1 MKVFVKNFIF
11 KNNLPGVVIGII
23 VFLVV
28 IFLSCSFYIF
38 EEFELKTLDLRFHFR
53 GEKPPPSDI
62 IIVAIDEKSISQ
74 FGRWPWKRKNHANL
88 IKILKEE
95 KAKIIF
101 FDIFFLEKSD
111 YPEDDQMLF
120 SAVKE
125 AGNVFF
131 DYPLLSDKDI
141 KTKEDKNL
149 IPYLHKNSRKRSDFK
164 EAYFIEEKS
173 ALFPLP
179 EILFEAKGVGH
190 ATIYEDEDHLFRK
203 TALWVK
209 YQERVYPFISIL
221 LASEYYGV
229 NLKDISITKDILE
242 IGKTTVPLIFPTQMF
257 INYRGGANTFPCIS
271 YCDVISKEFKKDSK
285 KFKKDLFKNKIVLIG
300 GTASGLFDIRP
311 TPFGQ
316 MPGIEIIANSLSTLI
331 SGNFISPTSN
341 FINFTLIFLFSL
353 MSGYFTFRSGL
364 LKITILV
371 IATSFFYIIG
381 CIYLFEKKGIFLNML
396 SPLGGMFLT
405 YIITLIYRYLIIERE
420 KKKIKNAFQH
430 YVTSS
435 VVAEILKNPDSL
447 KLGGEKKILTVLF
460 SDIRG
465 FTELSEKL
473 TPEEVVSILNE
484 YFTEMTDIVFKYEG
498 TLDKFIGDAI
508 MVVYGAP
515 VYFPDHAEKAVKTA
529 IEMRDKMREL
539 QLRWKKEG
547 RVDFSIGIGINT
559 GEMIVGNMG
568 SRDRWDYTVVGDA
581 VNLASR
587 LEHQTRESRVDIII
601 SEGTYNLVKDKIIVK
616 ELGEVMVRGKQKLVV
631 IYEVVGKR

>member
-1 MKVFVKNFIF
+1 MKATVNNFIF
-11 KNNLPGVVIGII
+11 KYNLPGVIIGII

-28 IFLSCSFYIF
+28 IFLSYSFYIF

-74 FGRWPWKRKNHANL
+74 FGRWPWRRSRHANL

-101 FDIFFLEKSD
+101 FDVFFLEKSD

-131 DYPLLSDKDI
+131 DYPLLSDKDV

-164 EAYFIEEKS
+164 KVYFTEEKS

-179 EILFEAKGVGH
+179 EILKGAKGVGH

-229 NLKDISITKDILE
+229 NLEDISIAKDMIE

-257 INYRGGANTFPCIS
+257 INYRGGANTFPYIS
-271 YCDVISKEFKKDSK
+271 YSEVLMR
-285 KFKKDLFKNKIVLIG
+285 KFKKGIFQNKVILVG
-300 GTASGLFDIRP
+300 GTATGLFDIRA

-316 MPGIEIIANSLSTLI
+316 MPGIEMIANSLSTLI

-371 IATSFFYIIG
+371 IAAGLFYVIG

-405 YIITLIYRYLIIERE
+405 YIITLIYRYLIIEKE

-515 VYFPDHAEKAVKTA
+515 VHFPDHAEKAVKTA

-539 QLRWKKEG
+539 RLRWKKEG

-587 LEHQTRESRVDIII
+587 LEHQTRESQVDIII
-601 SEGTYNLVKDKIIVK
+601 SENTYNLVKDKIIVK
-616 ELGEVMVRGKQKLVV
+616 ELGEVMVRGKQKPIV

>member
-1 MKVFVKNFIF
+1 MKATIKNFIF
-11 KNNLPGVVIGII
+11 KYNLPGVVIGII

-28 IFLSCSFYIF
+28 IFLSYSFYIF
-38 EEFELKTLDLRFHFR
+38 EELELKTLDLRFHFR
-53 GEKPPPSDI
+53 GKKPPPSDI

-74 FGRWPWKRKNHANL
+74 FGRWPWRRSYHANL

-95 KAKIIF
+95 KVKMIF

-111 YPEDDQMLF
+111 YPEDDRMLF

-131 DYPLLSDKDI
+131 DYPLLSDKDV

-149 IPYLHKNSRKRSDFK
+149 IPYINKNSRKRSDFK
-164 EAYFIEEKS
+164 EAYFTEEKS

-179 EILFEAKGVGH
+179 EILLGAKGVGH

-229 NLKDISITKDILE
+229 NLEDISITKDVLGM
-242 IGKTTVPLIFPTQMF
+242 GKTKVPLIFPTQMF
-257 INYRGGANTFPCIS
+257 INYRGEANTFSYIS
-271 YCDVISKEFKKDSK
+271 YSEVLMR
-285 KFKKDLFKNKIVLIG
+285 KFKKDIFQNKVVLVG
-300 GTASGLFDIRP
+300 GTATGLFDIRA

-316 MPGIEIIANSLSTLI
+316 MPGIEMIANSLSTLI
-331 SGNFISPTSN
+331 SGNFISRTSN
-341 FINFTLIFLFSL
+341 FINLILIFLFSL
-353 MSGYFTFRSGL
+353 TSGYFTFRSGL

-371 IATSFFYIIG
+371 IATSLFYIIG
-381 CIYLFEKKGIFLNML
+381 CIYLFEKRGIFLNML

-405 YIITLIYRYLIIERE
+405 YIITLIYRYLIIEKE

-508 MVVYGAP
+508 MVIYGAP
-515 VYFPDHAEKAVKTA
+515 IYFSDHAERAVKTA
-529 IEMRDKMREL
+529 IEMKEKMGEL

-547 RVDFSIGIGINT
+547 RQDFSIGIGINT

-568 SRDRWDYTVVGDA
+568 SRDRWDYTVIGNA

-587 LEHQTRESRVDIII
+587 LEHQTRDFSVDIII
-601 SEGTYNLVKDKIIVK
+601 SESTYNLVKDKIVVK
-616 ELGEVMVRGKQKLVV
+616 ELGEVMVRGKQKPVI